1 MKEALEDTRDAL
13 RDMLTASANFK
24 SRKLD
29 EARVAARSAIF
40 QANMT
45 LAHSEEPRERR
56 SIMDGSIVLQCPVD
70 GVTLFYE
77 WPRSLDYF
85 DYECA
90 QCGRH
95 LSALTET
102 GASR

>member
-13 RDMLTASANFK
+13 RDMLEASANYK

-29 EARVAARSAIF
+29 SARAFARDSIR
-40 QANMT
+40 QANAT
-45 LAHSEEPRERR
+45 LAHSEEPRERH
-56 SIMDGSIVLQCPVD
+56 SIYDGHILTCPVD

-90 QCGRH
+90 QCGH
-95 LSALTET
+95 HIHSFTET